1 MINTKFEAY
10 KLKRELLRSGIVF
23 KFKRNS
29 KNEFGEDNKEPEII
43 GEIKGLYHEQNSNIQ
58 TIAGDTTRSR
68 TEKIPMILCLHEDAV
83 KIGVKVDDYIE
94 FNDKVFKVSGVV
106 NVQEWNVISD
116 ISLEVIDNGN

>member
-106 NVQEWNVISD
+106 NIQEWNVISD